1 MNNILIKILCGL
13 FIVTTINSDA
23 IASSQDTTILLANNN
38 ISTPASVKII
48 KVANIIYPES
58 FEEDKQEYIGY
69 VQKFSNKKRDYLMEM
84 YEKGKNYFPKVT
96 SVLKKYNL
104 PQELKV
110 LVALESGF
118 NGNAVSRAGAV
129 GYWQMMDESAKE
141 YGLQIVKSYNRS
153 KNFTKKDERKNL
165 IKSTMAA
172 AKYLLDHFRILNNDL
187 LLTVASYNCGM
198 GKLRQVIKRSGKA
211 DPDFW
216 DIKKHL
222 PLETRNYVMNF
233 IALNVIFE
241 NYDNFVKN
249 KLVFNSESIEVPVS
263 ENAIKLNPST
273 TD

>member
-13 FIVTTINSDA
+13 FIVTTTNSDV

-84 YEKGKNYFPKVT
+84 YEKGKNYFPKVS

-104 PQELKV
+104 PKELKV

-141 YGLQIVKSYNRS
+141 YGLKIN
-153 KNFTKKDERKNL
+153 T
-165 IKSTMAA
+165 A
-172 AKYLLDHFRILNNDL
+172 
-187 LLTVASYNCGM
+187 
-198 GKLRQVIKRSGKA
+198 
-211 DPDFW
+211 
-216 DIKKHL
+216 
-222 PLETRNYVMNF
+222 
-233 IALNVIFE
+233 
-241 NYDNFVKN
+241 N
-249 KLVFNSESIEVPVS
+249 K
-263 ENAIKLNPST
+263 
-273 TD
+273 

>member
-13 FIVTTINSDA
+13 FIVTTTNSDV

-84 YEKGKNYFPKVT
+84 YEKGKNYFPKIT

-118 NGNAVSRAGAV
+118 NSNAVSRAGAV

-153 KNFTKKDERKNL
+153 KNFTKKDERKIL

-198 GKLRQVIKRSGKA
+198 GKLRQAIKTSGKA

>member
-13 FIVTTINSDA
+13 FIVTTTNSDV

-141 YGLQIVKSYNRS
+141 YGLKINTA
-153 KNFTKKDERKNL
+153 NKDERKNL
-165 IKSTMAA
+165 IKSTTAA
-172 AKYLLDHFRILNNDL
+172 SKYLVAHAKILGDNL
-187 LLTVASYNCGM
+187 LLMVASYNCGI
-198 GKLRQVIKRSGKA
+198 GKIKQAIKRLGIT
-211 DPDFW
+211 DPGFW
-216 DIKKHL
+216 DIKKYL
-222 PLETRNYVMNF
+222 PKETRNYVMNF